1 MSNDHLAKL
10 EEKVQHVV
18 DTVSIQ
24 KMELE
29 ELREQ
34 KAKLEEENATL
45 REELANWS
53 DRLGSLLGRLE
64 GVAEEV

>member
-10 EEKVQHVV
+10 EEKVQHVI
-18 DTVSIQ
+18 DTVGIQ

-34 KAKLEEENATL
+34 KSKLEDENATL